1 MKKNYFSLILLSLLF
16 SCSTDYVPKPKGY
29 NHIDLP
35 ANEYTT
41 FNDVRYPYQ
50 FDLSKYARIYD
61 DTTGLQGEGWKIIEY
76 KDLSASIHI
85 TYEPIK
91 AQKEGYDLINDS
103 YRIAYKHD
111 VKAYAI
117 DRKLIKTSKG
127 YSVVIFE
134 LQGEVPSPYQ
144 FFTHNADTTQYF
156 RGAVYFPTATK
167 NDSLAPVIDYV
178 IEDMNHLLDT
188 FEWKE

>member
-1 MKKNYFSLILLSLLF
+1 MKNYLLLLFLGILF
-16 SCSTDYVPKPKGY
+16 SCSSDYVPKPKGY

-35 ANEYTT
+35 THEYYV
-41 FNDVRYPYQ
+41 FNDERFPYQ
-50 FDLSKYARIYD
+50 FELSQHAHIYD

-76 KDLSASIHI
+76 KNLSASIHI
-85 TYEPIK
+85 TYEPITAK
-91 AQKEGYDLINDS
+91 KEGYDLINDS
-103 YRIAYKHD
+103 YRIVYKHD

-117 DRKLIKTSKG
+117 DRKPIKTPKG
-127 YSVVIFE
+127 YPGVIFE

-156 RGAVYFPTATK
+156 RGAVYFPIATK
-167 NDSLAPVIDYV
+167 NDSLSPVINYIV
-178 IEDMNHLLDT
+178 EDMNHLLDT